1 MDVDAHVVDAIT
13 VINHLGW
20 DGRSWRATRG
30 AVISRCTC
38 WLGTRTVSPQAWS
51 STRSARSAT
60 AGWRSSAPE
69 MDRRVPA
76 AGKARL
82 AELNAQEER
91 DGSLPTDLALEQLAL
106 YWPAYFPEPES
117 AGASPMPLEASTES
131 AAVMADAR
139 VDVVGGAGH
148 FIWLDVPGAVRRSL
162 DALAQRAL

>member
-1 MDVDAHVVDAIT
+1 MHVLARDPDRFAAGLVIDPLGAI
-13 VINHLGW
+13 G
-20 DGRSWRATRG
+20 DGRMAEF
-30 AVISRCTC
+30 
-38 WLGTRTVSPQAWS
+38 GT
-51 STRSARSAT
+51 
-60 AGWRSSAPE
+60 E
-69 MDRRVPA
+69 IDRRVPA

-131 AAVMADAR
+131 AAVTADAR